1 MHKLQTLQIL
11 IILTR
16 PDYENNPELQPHL
29 HRSCSGYWI
38 LGDPRVYFIIS
49 LLMLE
54 RLYFLRLILRSAPPH
69 PHPPHPPWFSLS
81 LSVLILKRDPLN
93 NQ

>member
-29 HRSCSGYWI
+29 HRSRSGYWI
-38 LGDPRVYFIIS
+38 LRDLCVYFIIF
-49 LLMLE
+49 LLTLE
-54 RLYFLRLILRSAPPH
+54 RLCFLRLMLHSS
-69 PHPPHPPWFSLS
+69 SLS
-81 LSVLILKRDPLN
+81 LCGSFSVLTLKWDPLN